1 MLLDLQKYCSD
12 NLYKV
17 QLVHNY
23 GTIKNVSAGRCSL
36 CSKESNGIC
45 NPAAFPRRNAIV
57 VMEISTKCLHIKHN
71 SAPDKPKH
79 RFICILA
86 KSKN

>member
-12 NLYKV
+12 NLYNV

-36 CSKESNGIC
+36 CAPRSPMES
-45 NPAAFPRRNAIV
+45 AIQPPSQGG
-57 VMEISTKCLHIKHN
+57 MRSW
-71 SAPDKPKH
+71 
-79 RFICILA
+79 
-86 KSKN
+86 